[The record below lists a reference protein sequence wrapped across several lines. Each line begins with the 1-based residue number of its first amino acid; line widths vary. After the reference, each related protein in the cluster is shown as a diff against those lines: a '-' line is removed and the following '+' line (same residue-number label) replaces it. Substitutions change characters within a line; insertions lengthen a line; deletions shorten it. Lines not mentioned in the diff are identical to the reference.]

1 MQKDLQDIDK
11 DKEIP
16 PEFNDILSVVYI
28 LCKVRHPKYIN
39 KFFPHEVEDLEP
51 VIFFLI
57 S

>member
-1 MQKDLQDIDK
+1 MLNDLQDIDK